1 LAFLLNQQGRLDEAE
16 PMLFSALEGSRR
28 AFGTDHLKTLLVQ
41 NNLAALLMNRAAIAE
56 ASDVSGASK
65 IYDAAERIMREAFSL
80 QLSSVGESHA
90 ITQQTMHNLAALLH
104 ARRSDSEEALE
115 FMRRVCASLHP

>member
-1 LAFLLNQQGRLDEAE
+1 
-16 PMLFSALEGSRR
+16 MLFSALEGSRR